1 MIFNYNEM
9 KTYYNSLENR
19 RFRHYNDKL
28 KPKFISYS
36 YSILYNTYLKLY
48 FNNYNM
54 IIL

>member
-19 RFRHYNDKL
+19 HLRHYNDKL
-28 KPKFISYS
+28 KPELIS